1 MSAIEKLRELYK
13 KVSNGDKETV
23 AGIAKE
29 VEAMQAELTN
39 LEQAAGDM
47 PLPEAPASATVKIV
61 QQGTQLEYLFTIRS
75 HNPIQLLRSLPELG
89 RQINEA
95 GFVAMDTYVDQR
107 RAERGEAKGQPLP
120 TGQPL
125 PPIKP
130 APVAHA
136 PQLLTFNCTSLG
148 ASVNDGKAYWKVK
161 GGKFEKFG
169 VTVWPEVLEAA
180 GFIDL
185 DPMQTYSLAG
195 YVATYSAKDDG
206 KPDKVTAINQA

>member
-13 KVSNGDKETV
+13 KVSNGDKELI

-29 VEAMQAELTN
+29 VEAMQAELTS

-47 PLPEAPASATVKIV
+47 PLPEAPASAAVKIV
-61 QQGTQLEYLFTIRS
+61 EQATQLEWLFTIRS
-75 HNPIQLLRSLPELG
+75 HNPLDLLRTLPEVG

-95 GFVAMDTYVDQR
+95 GFVAMDAYVDQR
-107 RAERGEAKGQPLP
+107 RAERGETKSQPAAP
-120 TGQPL
+120 SL
-125 PPIKP
+125 PPVKP

-136 PQLLTFNCTSLG
+136 PQSLSFNCTSLG
-148 ASVNDGKAYWKVK
+148 ATVNDGKAYWKVK

-185 DPMQTYSLAG
+185 DPMQTYSLTG